1 MYKVI
6 RFFYGTELN
15 NTNAKTY
22 LTKEDAK
29 NAGNSW
35 MNDCTVDYNERKG
48 RCFEVVEVK

>member
-6 RFFYGTELN
+6 KFWFGTELN
-15 NTNAKTY
+15 NTNGKTY
-22 LTKEDAK
+22 ITKQYAT

-35 MNDCTVDYNERKG
+35 QNDCTVDQNERKG